1 LSAEELRDAMLSV
14 SGRLNR
20 QAGGPSIIVPIQ
32 PELVK
37 LLYSPAQWR
46 VNPDSTQFDRRSI
59 YLFQKRNMRL
69 PFLEVFD
76 APDTL
81 LSCARRE
88 QSTHAPQALE
98 LLNGDFSN
106 SMARAFA
113 ERIEREAGADRNRQV
128 DRAFALAFGRA
139 PDPAERKAA
148 LRYLKDGPLSEF
160 ALSLFLVNDFLYL

>member
-1 LSAEELRDAMLSV
+1 MLAIA
-14 SGRLNR
+14 GRLNTKLC
-20 QAGGPSIIVPIQ
+20 GPSVLVPIE

-37 LLYSPAQWR
+37 MLKRPQYWAPTKDKAQY
-46 VNPDSTQFDRRSI
+46 DRRTMYMI
-59 YLFQKRNMRL
+59 YKRNMRL

-106 SMARAFA
+106 SMARSFA
-113 ERIEREAGADRNRQV
+113 QRTYRAAGPYRKRLV
-128 DRAFALAFGRA
+128 ERAFQLALGRA
-139 PDPAERKAA
+139 P
-148 LRYLKDGPLSEF
+148 
-160 ALSLFLVNDFLYL
+160 